1 MIFTITPV
9 NERGES
15 ENKEQRRW
23 NRDRLIGAGVEVER
37 MSGGDGTERGET

>member
-23 NRDRLIGAGVEVER
+23 NRDKLGGGEEAER
-37 MSGGDGTERGET
+37 MRGGDGRERGET